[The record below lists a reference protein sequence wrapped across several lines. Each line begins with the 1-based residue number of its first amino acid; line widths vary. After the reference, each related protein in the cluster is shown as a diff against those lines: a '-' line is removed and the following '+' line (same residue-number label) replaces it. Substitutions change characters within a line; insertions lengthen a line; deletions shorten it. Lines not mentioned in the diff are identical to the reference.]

1 MWECSGAFERGRGIP
16 KEIKHSSRPQI
27 QYQAIHEHSR
37 FRSGWNVCSSRQPA
51 MTPSQPRISA
61 SASHPRALSRTC
73 YSYIVTNSFPRPMVE
88 AVTHFYLTRASPLSQ
103 IILHTLASPY
113 PHCPREALTIS
124 TFRTSPLYMFIAL
137 LPPDPVYPLAG
148 EEAPG
153 LTRVLC
159 SATVDSPSRERGVI
173 ILQVK
178 ELKRIPYNRYDQH
191 PVQAPPLT
199 ERPTP

>member
-1 MWECSGAFERGRGIP
+1 
-16 KEIKHSSRPQI
+16 
-27 QYQAIHEHSR
+27 
-37 FRSGWNVCSSRQPA
+37 

-73 YSYIVTNSFPRPMVE
+73 YSYIVTNSYPRPMVE

-159 SATVDSPSRERGVI
+159 SATVDKPSHTIRAHHPTSKGMNVSHSIDTIKPSPGLSFDRDN
-173 ILQVK
+173 Q
-178 ELKRIPYNRYDQH
+178 PYKTISKA
-191 PVQAPPLT
+191 PQADPATTAEPIMDTQGFPCMVSYQPFDSAWSPPQP
-199 ERPTP
+199 RVD